1 MRDREE
7 FTRLV
12 RQYVDTVY
20 RVAYGALRSA
30 AEDVTQNVLLKL
42 WRTNKPFDGD
52 AHIRHWLIRVT
63 VNECKKAF
71 LSPLRREVPI
81 EDVAERLTFE
91 TPEHS
96 ALFYEVMALP
106 KQYRVVLLLYY
117 YEDYSTAEIDPE
129 AWNFRQESQTDH
141 FLCFHWEVDPNFYF
155 STKHWPGGYSAWATL
170 DPDSGKITAFCIEA
184 GNDLMHPDWE
194 PIQTVTPEQQEA
206 EWSAWD
212 KCVRWLEANIF
223 GIKRPAT
230 PPTLK
235 WYNHYELLID
245 PAMTAGQ
252 FGQIWADYAGY
263 DSFEVLGTDPDLPLR
278 DDLSLWGSETYYAF
292 QSAAGLHPVYRRLEF
307 TSTAMSVVVSFS
319 QITAADLTED
329 ITQYGYQ
336 YGYLLRLCNREL
348 AALYDLGLFETE
360 LQFTAEDYA
369 PSNPCQSGYVSTNW
383 KTRTKD
389 DPSIHI
395 QWNPATDQILYLSV
409 TAPTPVVP
417 ETLTL
422 GELCE
427 LWTAYDNSLDRY
439 VLPDGAADTPVS
451 LVDTLPDW
459 HGDTDGWYYPIAFY
473 EPGRD
478 IPAMRYVSYI
488 RLENGSMNFTF
499 GTDYPKG

>member
-1 MRDREE
+1 MRDREK
-7 FTRLV
+7 FHKTF
-12 RQYVDTVY
+12 D
-20 RVAYGALRSA
+20 ALRAPDGLPDAVLAQTERPRRRRFARTALVA
-30 AEDVTQNVLLKL
+30 ACLILALTITILADTPDALITRSNAQQVFQTEWQFLHDV
-42 WRTNKPFDGD
+42 G
-52 AHIRHWLIRVT
+52 
-63 VNECKKAF
+63 AF
-71 LSPLRREVPI
+71 LP
-81 EDVAERLTFE
+81 D
-91 TPEHS
+91 
-96 ALFYEVMALP
+96 
-106 KQYRVVLLLYY
+106 
-117 YEDYSTAEIDPE
+117 IDPE

-155 STKHWPGGYSAWATL
+155 STKHWPGSYSAWATL

-439 VLPDGAADTPVS
+439 VLHDGAADTPVS